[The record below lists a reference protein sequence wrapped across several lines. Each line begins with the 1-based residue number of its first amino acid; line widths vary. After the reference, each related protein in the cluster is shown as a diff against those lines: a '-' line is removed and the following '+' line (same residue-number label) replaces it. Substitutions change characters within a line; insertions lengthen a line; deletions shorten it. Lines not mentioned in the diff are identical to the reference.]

1 MKPFAR
7 SDRVGGQIQK
17 ALSDLLHRSI
27 KDPRLEK
34 VLITGVKMS
43 RDLRLARIYFTLT
56 DHPRAGDDAS
66 VKAGAKNQK
75 TGLQKSQEDAAKG
88 FKSALGF
95 IKRSLAQE
103 LGLRYMP
110 DLRFYSDQSFDY
122 GSRIETLLKTL
133 KTDHARDN

>member
-17 ALSDLLHRSI
+17 ALSDLLHKNI

-34 VLITGVKMS
+34 VIITGVKLS
-43 RDLRLARIYFTLT
+43 RDLRLARIYFTLSDQGT
-56 DHPRAGDDAS
+56 SDTLGPQNDAS
-66 VKAGAKNQK
+66 
-75 TGLQKSQEDAAKG
+75 EG

-95 IKRSLAQE
+95 IKRSLAQQ

-110 DLRFYSDQSFDY
+110 DLRFYYDQSFDY
-122 GSRIETLLKTL
+122 GEKIETLLKTL
-133 KTDHARDN
+133 KIDHAPDN